1 LTVAD
6 FPIYKGKKTTQ
17 GMNGLFPSGYLVITI
32 MTLMPGVTL
41 LDLGFWSLTSDEQEI
56 IRAAFLKALK

>member
-1 LTVAD
+1 
-6 FPIYKGKKTTQ
+6 
-17 GMNGLFPSGYLVITI
+17 MNGLFPSGYLVITI